1 MSKMKLNAIAA
12 QALLDEDFKS
22 ALLNGKRRE
31 RLNAF
36 ELNEE
41 EIQAIMSIEAM
52 DLDQFIRRLGNLM
65 RPAAALS

>member
-12 QALLDEDFKS
+12 QALLDKDFKA

-31 RLNAF
+31 KLSAF

-65 RPAAALS
+65 RPSPAMS

>member
-12 QALLDEDFKS
+12 QALLDEDFKA
-22 ALLNGKRRE
+22 ALLNGQRRE
-31 RLNAF
+31 NLSAF

-52 DLDQFIRRLGNLM
+52 DLDQFIRRLGLLM
-65 RPAAALS
+65 RPAAAMH